1 MIKKI
6 VVILHRKTDENRVL
20 VDVPWCNGSTR
31 VFGSLSHR
39 SNRCGTTSPSR
50 ALLAPSPF
58 WQGSYS
64 SQCLH
69 DTAFFCPCSPYSLS
83 NFRFSWLHYFSAS
96 SQARIENQWVTSNKW
111 AVLGGVLMKSGI
123 RGYSFFLCNCIA
135 VQPTIPT
142 VFFRIVFVRFSFGS
156 RSSFV
161 HPPFIL
167 RSGIEDWSKN
177 ERRIIGGKTE
187 MYRNSNE
194 KPRERRPEQKLYF

>member
-69 DTAFFCPCSPYSLS
+69 DTAFFVLFLSYSLS
-83 NFRFSWLHYFSAS
+83 NFRFSWLLHFSAS
-96 SQARIENQWVTSNKW
+96 SHSAYWKLMSYVKKVGVFGWHKQKMYTFVTCMYARNITDQVPQAWLLSAKIAAN
-111 AVLGGVLMKSGI
+111 I
-123 RGYSFFLCNCIA
+123 R
-135 VQPTIPT
+135 
-142 VFFRIVFVRFSFGS
+142 R
-156 RSSFV
+156 
-161 HPPFIL
+161 
-167 RSGIEDWSKN
+167 
-177 ERRIIGGKTE
+177 
-187 MYRNSNE
+187 
-194 KPRERRPEQKLYF
+194 

>member
-96 SQARIENQWVTSNKW
+96 SQARIENQWVTSNQW

-135 VQPTIPT
+135 VQPTIPM
-142 VFFRIVFVRFSFGS
+142 VFFRIVLVRFSFGS
-156 RSSFV
+156 
-161 HPPFIL
+161 
-167 RSGIEDWSKN
+167 K
-177 ERRIIGGKTE
+177 
-187 MYRNSNE
+187 
-194 KPRERRPEQKLYF
+194 

>member
-69 DTAFFCPCSPYSLS
+69 DTAFFVLFCPILCLIFAFPDFFTFL
-83 NFRFSWLHYFSAS
+83 RHHMAH
-96 SQARIENQWVTSNKW
+96 IENQWVASNLW
-111 AVLGGVLMKSGI
+111 VVLGGALTKSGI
-123 RGYSFFLCNCIA
+123 GGIIFFLCSRKSING
-135 VQPTIPT
+135 TIN
-142 VFFRIVFVRFSFGS
+142 VYWWELMFK
-156 RSSFV
+156 
-161 HPPFIL
+161 L
-167 RSGIEDWSKN
+167 KLA
-177 ERRIIGGKTE
+177 ERE
-187 MYRNSNE
+187 
-194 KPRERRPEQKLYF
+194 

>member
-1 MIKKI
+1 VIKKI

-69 DTAFFCPCSPYSLS
+69 DTAFFVLFLSYSLS
-83 NFRFSWLHYFSAS
+83 NFRFSWLLHFSAS
-96 SQARIENQWVTSNKW
+96 SHGTYWKSMSYVKLMGGFGWRIDEVRN
-111 AVLGGVLMKSGI
+111 
-123 RGYSFFLCNCIA
+123 RGHYFFLCSRKSING
-135 VQPTIPT
+135 TINGHWWELM
-142 VFFRIVFVRFSFGS
+142 FK
-156 RSSFV
+156 
-161 HPPFIL
+161 L
-167 RSGIEDWSKN
+167 KLA
-177 ERRIIGGKTE
+177 ERE
-187 MYRNSNE
+187 
-194 KPRERRPEQKLYF
+194 